1 MTDEELLE
9 KTSRFNALLREYGIR
24 SALYTRLNAAMLED
38 SRVEMKQLLEEIE
51 IEITRRRYEAQ
62 EQDGAER

>member
-9 KTSRFNALLREYGIR
+9 KTSRFNALLHAYGKQAMLF
-24 SALYTRLNAAMLED
+24 SRLNAAMLED

-51 IEITRRRYEAQ
+51 IEISRRQYEAQ
-62 EQDGAER
+62 KQDATER

>member
-9 KTSRFNALLREYGIR
+9 KTRRFNTLLHAYGKQAMVF
-24 SALYTRLNAAMLED
+24 SRLNAAMLED
-38 SRVEMKQLLEEIE
+38 SRIEMKQLLEEIE

-62 EQDGAER
+62 EPAQTEL